1 MLRKVRLNQWCGL
14 AFFLIGFLLVGAE
27 VPKPTSLE
35 VLRNKAEAGNVEAAA
50 ELGDFYADGE
60 GGATNS
66 AEAIKWWQKAADQ
79 GDARSQFNLAW
90 WMEEGSK
97 IPKDLVGG
105 AKWYRKLAESGM
117 VYAQV
122 KLGYFYLHGRGV
134 GKDVATAIQ
143 WYRKAALQADI
154 DAQVALGYIYFKGE
168 GVPKDAVEAAKWYRM
183 AAELGS
189 KIGEFHLGYM
199 YHDGIGVPKDFEQA
213 LFWLRKAAQK
223 GIAEAQY
230 DLGVMF
236 QEGQGVERNLNEAA
250 IWFAKAANQGLA
262 DAQRNLASQFASGE
276 GVPKDKVVAYK
287 WANLAAAQ
295 QAEAS
300 VELRDHLETEMTRG
314 QIAEGQRL
322 TREFVPKK
330 ESEDK
335 NNESLALSEPI
346 ASGTGFFI
354 TADGWLVTNAHVV
367 EGGLMVKVVTASG
380 MHPGKIVCQ
389 DTSNDLALI
398 KVEGTF
404 DALPVGP
411 SRAVKLGQTVA
422 TVGFPNTSMQG
433 FSPKLAKGEIS
444 SIAGVNDDPRQFQ
457 ISVPVQPG
465 NSGGPLVDTS
475 GNVVGIVVGKLNAGA
490 ALAVTGALPE
500 NVNYAIKSGFLL
512 SFLEAAPKAYAGLK
526 EVSKATQP
534 FESVIARV
542 ERSVALI
549 LVFR

>member
-1 MLRKVRLNQWCGL
+1 MLRKIRLNKWCGL
-14 AFFLIGFLLVGAE
+14 ALFSLVSFWLGAE
-27 VPKPTSLE
+27 VPNQTPPAL
-35 VLRNKAEAGNVEAAA
+35 LRNKAETGNVEAAA
-50 ELGDFYADGE
+50 ELGDFYADGG

-66 AEAIKWWQKAADQ
+66 AEAVKWWRKAADQ
-79 GDARSQFNLAW
+79 GDARSQLNLAL

-97 IPKDLVGG
+97 IPRDLVGA

-117 VYAQV
+117 AFAQA
-122 KLGYFYLHGRGV
+122 KLGNFYRNGRGV
-134 GKDVATAIQ
+134 DKDVPSAIQ
-143 WYRKAALQADI
+143 WYRKAALQADV
-154 DAQVALGYIYFKGE
+154 DAQAALGYIHIVGE
-168 GVPKDAVEAAKWYRM
+168 GVPKDEVEAAKWFRM

-189 KIGEFHLGYM
+189 EISEFNLGSM
-199 YHDGIGVPKDFEQA
+199 YHNGIGVTKDFEQA

-223 GIAEAQY
+223 GLAEAQDY
-230 DLGVMF
+230 LGMMYHKG
-236 QEGQGVERNLNEAA
+236 EGVETNQEEAVK
-250 IWFAKAANQGLA
+250 WFSRAANQGLA
-262 DAQRNLASQFASGE
+262 NAQRNLAAQYAFGN
-276 GVPKDKVVAYK
+276 GVPTDKVVAYK

-295 QAEAS
+295 QAENS
-300 VELRDHLETEMTRG
+300 VELRDRLETAMTRS

-322 TREFVPKK
+322 TREFVAKTVGG
-330 ESEDK
+330 DK
-335 NNESLALSEPI
+335 GSESLTDSEPI

-354 TADGWLVTNAHVV
+354 TTDGWLVTNAHVV
-367 EGGLMVKVVTASG
+367 EGEPVVKVVTASG
-380 MHPGKIVCQ
+380 MHPAKIVRR
-389 DTSNDLALI
+389 DMSNDLALI
-398 KVEGTF
+398 KVEGAF
-404 DALPVGP
+404 DALPVAP
-411 SRAVKLGQTVA
+411 SRAVRLGQTVA

-433 FSPKLAKGEIS
+433 FLPKLAKGEIS

-465 NSGGPLVDTS
+465 NSGGPLVDSS

-512 SFLEAAPKAYAGLK
+512 SFLEAAPEAYAGLK